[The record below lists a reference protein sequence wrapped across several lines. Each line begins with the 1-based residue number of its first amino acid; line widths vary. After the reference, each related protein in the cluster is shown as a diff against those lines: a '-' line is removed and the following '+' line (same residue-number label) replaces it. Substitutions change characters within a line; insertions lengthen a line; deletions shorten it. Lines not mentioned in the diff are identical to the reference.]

1 MSVRGGSQTPA
12 NRSEHHVCSTHNV
25 DHEEEKIVSK

>member
-12 NRSEHHVCSTHNV
+12 NRSEHHVCPTHNV
-25 DHEEEKIVSK
+25 DHEEE